1 MKTRLLLATGVT
13 ALFTATAAF
22 ASTPGLY
29 VSGDAGVSLLPDL
42 HFNSAATGTS
52 LTNYDAGYN
61 FGGAVG
67 YDMGNGM
74 RLQLD
79 SQHASQQLS
88 GVDGT
93 SNAYGHLSSTTLMLN
108 GQMDLIPNSQLT
120 PYVGAG
126 MGGVN
131 FGGQVDGYSG
141 RAWKPGY
148 LLEAGLRDDISNQLS
163 LFGGYRFTQAESVK
177 MSDPTI
183 PDAATQHF
191 SDHVIMAGVTYHL
204 GQQ

>member
-79 SQHASQQLS
+79 SQHTGQQLS
-88 GVDGT
+88 GVDG
-93 SNAYGHLSSTTLMLN
+93 SNAFGHLSSTTLMLN
-108 GQMDLIPNSQLT
+108 GQMDLIPNSRLT

-126 MGGVN
+126 LGGVN
-131 FGGQVDGYSG
+131 FGGQVDGYYG

-177 MSDPTI
+177 MSDPSL
-183 PDAATQHF
+183 PDTATQHF

>member
-13 ALFTATAAF
+13 ALFAVTAAY

-42 HFNSAATGTS
+42 HFNSAASGTS
-52 LTNYDAGYN
+52 LANYDAGYN

-67 YDMGNGM
+67 YDLGNGL

-79 SQHASQQLS
+79 SQHAGQQLS
-88 GVDGT
+88 GVDGSST
-93 SNAYGHLSSTTLMLN
+93 TGHLSSTTLMLN

-126 MGGVN
+126 LGGVN
-131 FGGQVDGYSG
+131 FGGQVDGYQG

-148 LLEAGLRDDISNQLS
+148 MLEAGLRDDITDQLS
-163 LFGGYRFTQAESVK
+163 LFGGYRFTQAESVR
-177 MSDPTI
+177 MTDPTI
-183 PDAATQHF
+183 PDTATQHF
-191 SDHVIMAGVTYHL
+191 SDHVIMAGLTYHL
-204 GQQ
+204 GQ

>member
-1 MKTRLLLATGVT
+1 MKTTLLLATGVT

-79 SQHASQQLS
+79 SQHTGQQLS
-88 GVDGT
+88 GVDG
-93 SNAYGHLSSTTLMLN
+93 SNAFGHLSSTTLMLN
-108 GQMDLIPNSQLT
+108 GQMDLIPNSRLT

-126 MGGVN
+126 LGGVN
-131 FGGQVDGYSG
+131 FGGQVDGYYG

-177 MSDPTI
+177 MSDPSL
-183 PDAATQHF
+183 PDTATQHF

>member
-1 MKTRLLLATGVT
+1 MRTRLLVATGVT
-13 ALFTATAAF
+13 ALFAATAAF
-22 ASTPGLY
+22 ASTAGPY
-29 VSGDAGVSLLPDL
+29 ISGDAGVSLLPDL
-42 HFNSAATGTS
+42 HFNSANSGTS
-52 LTNYDAGYN
+52 LANYDAGYN

-67 YDMGNGM
+67 YDLGNGM

-79 SQHASQQLS
+79 SQHANQQLS

-93 SNAYGHLSSTTLMLN
+93 DAFGHLSSTTLMLN
-108 GQMDLIPNSQLT
+108 GQMDLIPNSKLT

-126 MGGVN
+126 LGGVN
-131 FGGQVDGYSG
+131 FGGQIDGYSG

-148 LLEAGLRDDISNQLS
+148 LLEAGLRDDISDQLS

-177 MSDPTI
+177 MSDPAI
-183 PDAATQHF
+183 PDTATQHF